1 MPAVTQRIS
10 TYLGGVSKQ
19 SDDKMLPGQ
28 VRECFNGFP
37 DATYGLTKRPG
48 FKHLANLGTGTTYD
62 DAKWFFINRDGD
74 ETYVGCIKGS
84 NIYIWNALT
93 GAVCTVT
100 YGTNAT
106 NYLTGTKDNYKLL
119 TLLDTTLIIN
129 SNVTVGTQANTASS
143 ANNIATLVLNA
154 SAPELQYK
162 VVLQGIAITLTADV
176 NNFSFNDVLTGWSS
190 STAPQSLKKNIEDKI
205 ANEQAASNADFSG
218 NWTITQNGKD
228 TLTIERKSG
237 GNPVSFSITA
247 EGGANNAALSVFQ
260 DEVQDV
266 SFLPNESFHGHKV
279 KIVNTASNVDDYYA
293 QFTAD
298 NGVSGRGFWEETIG
312 FDVSNGLDNAT
323 MPHELINNDINE
335 FTFQQISYDNRLCG
349 DQISN
354 SDPSFVGKEITA
366 GFLHN
371 NRLGFLSD
379 DHVIMSEAGKY
390 YNFFFKTAQTVL
402 DSDPVDISVSSVL
415 PTKLY
420 AVIPTAQGVILFSS
434 RQQFI
439 LFSDTGVLTP
449 ALATV
454 RALSNYE
461 MDEKVVPVDVGTNI
475 NFISKTPGYTRVFSM
490 VTKGQQQNPQVLD
503 LSRVVKEWIS
513 PNIDLLVSSPQNSMI
528 ALSCQSEK
536 EVYIFR
542 FYSDGESNLME
553 SWVSWLMPGTT
564 QFIEIDGDDMFAV
577 TKQGNQ
583 FVLSQAAL
591 SQSPE
596 QAILVNSAGERVNP
610 CIDLYATASSVV
622 FDSVNKQSKCYLPY
636 NDVPDLTPVLLI
648 KGDTSG
654 GTFVESGF
662 TITPGRGND
671 GNPFFSVPNK
681 DLTNDA
687 SDVIVGFKYNFDVHL
702 PTTYYRPDDKI
713 TDFTAN
719 LTIAR
724 MRFSVG
730 LSGVMSFKLQVKG
743 RAEWNNTIPVIEA
756 DSYLANDVP
765 LDNQNIFTVPIHQ
778 RTENFKLRMF
788 NNTPFPVAVN
798 AMMWEGNYTPR
809 FYRRR

>member
-62 DAKWFFINRDGD
+62 DAKWFFINRDDD

-93 GAVCTVT
+93 GAVCTVN

-106 NYLTGTKDNYKLL
+106 NYLTGTKENYKLI
-119 TLLDTTLIIN
+119 TVQDTTVLVN
-129 SNVTVGTQANTASS
+129 TSVTVGIQGNTASS
-143 ANNIATLVLNA
+143 ANNVATLVLNA

-162 VVLQGIAITLTADV
+162 VVLQGIAITVTADV
-176 NNFSFNDVLTGWSS
+176 NDFSFNDVLTDKAGANLKDAIQTVI
-190 STAPQSLKKNIEDKI
+190 TAQ
-205 ANEQAASNADFSG
+205 QAASNADFAGS
-218 NWTITQNGKD
+218 WTITQNGKD
-228 TLTIERKSG
+228 TLTITRTSG
-237 GNPVSFSITA
+237 GNPASFSITA
-247 EGGANNAALSVFQ
+247 EGGSNNAALSVFQ
-260 DEVQDV
+260 DEVRDV
-266 SFLPNESFHGHKV
+266 TLLPNESFNGHKV

-312 FDVSNGLDNAT
+312 FGVSNGLDNAT
-323 MPHELINNDINE
+323 MPHELINTSANT
-335 FTFQQISYDNRLCG
+335 FTFQQVNYNNRLCG
-349 DQISN
+349 DEVSN
-354 SDPSFVGKEITA
+354 SDPSFVGSKITA

-371 NRLGFLSD
+371 NRLGFLSND
-379 DHVIMSEAGKY
+379 NVIMSQAGEY

-402 DSDPVDISVSSVL
+402 DSDPVDLSVSSVL

-420 AVIPTAQGVILFSS
+420 SVLPTAQGVILFSS

-439 LFSDTGVLTP
+439 MFSDTGVLTP
-449 ALATV
+449 ALTTI

-461 MDEKVVPVDVGTNI
+461 MDEKVAPVDVGTNI

-513 PNIDLLVSSPQNSMI
+513 PNIDLLISSPQNSMI

-542 FYSDGESNLME
+542 YYTDGESNLME

-564 QFIEIDGDDMFAV
+564 QFIEINGDDMFAV

-636 NDVPDLTPVLLI
+636 NDVSELTPVLLI
-648 KGDTSG
+648 KGNTSQG
-654 GTFVESGF
+654 SFVESGF
-662 TITPGRGND
+662 TITPARGND

-681 DLTNDA
+681 DLTSVA

-702 PTTYYRPDDKI
+702 PTTYYRPDEKI

-743 RAEWNNTIPVIEA
+743 RAEWDNTIPVIEA
-756 DSYLANDVP
+756 DTYLANDVP
-765 LDNQNIFTVPIHQ
+765 LGNQNIFTVPIHQ